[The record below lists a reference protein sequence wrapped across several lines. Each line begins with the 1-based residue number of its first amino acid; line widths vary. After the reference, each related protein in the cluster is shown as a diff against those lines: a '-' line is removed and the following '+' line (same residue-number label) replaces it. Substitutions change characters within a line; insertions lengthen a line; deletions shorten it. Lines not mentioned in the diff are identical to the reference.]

1 MTKDEIYGNYIGKG
15 LYDDQVD
22 PEIAFLLE
30 DDNEQ
35 DMEIIKARKIRD
47 GEEIDNEEDFFGEIV
62 ETIKVDHNQGD
73 ENENIEEIIET
84 VEDDF
89 VKQLMEGNDS
99 DQDNFD
105 EKEPSSTSKMSYTM
119 QQFLGSDFDAKHHSG
134 ILKGIP
140 EDGSEGEGT
149 YEAGINDEIQSNES
163 EEKYKDLDKKSRF
176 TEYSM
181 TSAIMRRKEGLAR
194 LDDDFEEF
202 YAEFDDEKLGALD
215 TEHDIEVL
223 EDQEENMEEEDFE
236 QEEAQTMKI
245 LQAHLKQRA
254 VNQDLTMDQIDG
266 NFNDDADDFSITA
279 KIRSDKTKIDE
290 NFKRKTIQ
298 LATQNEEE
306 EQNDGKTAEQ
316 RVEEMIMQDYKP
328 KEEHDVQSIL
338 STKSNLYNRPKFVD
352 ESNLYIKRNKIKI
365 NKKGFPMDG
374 VATFKKL
381 VKEEKNKNKYTRTE
395 PEDSDATPIN
405 SDDSGTEQGSMPE
418 TNMTTLTQLMG
429 QASIRNKKES
439 LAEKKARKALVK
451 ELKRQRREEK
461 KNTKAAFR
469 EEGIKQARADI
480 NRQNDKVIRL

>member
-15 LYDDQVD
+15 LYDNQVD

-194 LDDDFEEF
+194 LD
-202 YAEFDDEKLGALD
+202 
-215 TEHDIEVL
+215 
-223 EDQEENMEEEDFE
+223 EDFE

-306 EQNDGKTAEQ
+306 EQND
-316 RVEEMIMQDYKP
+316 
-328 KEEHDVQSIL
+328 
-338 STKSNLYNRPKFVD
+338 
-352 ESNLYIKRNKIKI
+352 
-365 NKKGFPMDG
+365 
-374 VATFKKL
+374 
-381 VKEEKNKNKYTRTE
+381 
-395 PEDSDATPIN
+395 
-405 SDDSGTEQGSMPE
+405 
-418 TNMTTLTQLMG
+418 
-429 QASIRNKKES
+429 
-439 LAEKKARKALVK
+439 
-451 ELKRQRREEK
+451 
-461 KNTKAAFR
+461 
-469 EEGIKQARADI
+469 
-480 NRQNDKVIRL
+480 